1 MISKYYSSLVLQ
13 LFSIWVIGY
22 IFKIDF
28 ITKYLNLYYAT
39 ILMCGG
45 FVLFILYLICV
56 KKEQF
61 EISFLLLLIFIHF
74 APLYITYKYSAKTYM
89 KETLFISV
97 IIYGLIMIYIN
108 KNPRFE
114 VHDVWSHEGLLV
126 ILEACGVDIQ
136 SQPRCVAYVCIV
148 LLHL

>member
-13 LFSIWVIGY
+13 LFSIWVLGY

-45 FVLFILYLICV
+45 FVLFIIYLICV

-108 KNPRFE
+108 KNPLKVYLE
-114 VHDVWSHEGLLV
+114 DKHPSTMNELV
-126 ILEACGVDIQ
+126 MNCRSNKNNYIPACFIFKF
-136 SQPRCVAYVCIV
+136 IN
-148 LLHL
+148 LI